1 MIKSDCQYSK
11 VIIKLKMTE
20 EHTEDTG
27 TKEREGWAESLR
39 PRSKPSPDPRCHV
52 EVFPCVQNNVLAMLS
67 GEREDEGTQGSKS
80 YEPIVLTL
88 TCAWPYVNC
97 SL

>member
-1 MIKSDCQYSK
+1 MISSDCQHSK
-11 VIIKLKMTE
+11 VIIKWKMTE
-20 EHTEDTG
+20 EHTKAAS
-27 TKEREGWAESLR
+27 TKEREGWAESIR
-39 PRSKPSPDPRCHV
+39 PRSKPSPDPRCYV
-52 EVFPCVQNNVLAMLS
+52 EVLPCVQTNVQAMTR
-67 GEREDEGTQGSKS
+67 GEREDEGPQGSKS